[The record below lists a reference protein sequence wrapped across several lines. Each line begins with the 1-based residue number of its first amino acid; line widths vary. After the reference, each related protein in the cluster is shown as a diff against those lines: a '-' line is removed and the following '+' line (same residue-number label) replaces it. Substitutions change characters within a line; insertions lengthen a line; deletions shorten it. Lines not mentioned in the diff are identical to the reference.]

1 MAGRTRIPFNGVG
14 TSVLPA
20 YQTLSAGQYLLSP
33 NQRFKLLLQGD
44 GNLVIQ
50 DNGATVWVAN
60 EQQPFSSTVPC
71 ATRRPRWRS
80 TCSTAHSSTITH
92 GAGCG

>member
-44 GNLVIQ
+44 CNLVIK
-50 DNGATVWVAN
+50 DNGANDRVAN
-60 EQQPFSSTVPC
+60 EQQPY
-71 ATRRPRWRS
+71 
-80 TCSTAHSSTITH
+80 SSTIP
-92 GAGCG
+92 